1 MTLADAIQ
9 SLAISGCRLT
19 AGLDAGITLVV
30 PDGATVDRQVLDVLR
45 AHREQLTPVVSPAVA
60 AAEEKE
66 KPPGAETDAAASTT
80 SAARGD
86 DLAEYLA
93 EKSISGSA
101 AELVLHAA
109 QAFNVRTDRITVEAD
124 GPAAEPGPTFF
135 EPGVPCLTTI
145 DTEWHEAGIGLVT
158 VPAGTLALA
167 IPQTWAIADPGEQVG
182 IEATLDSLRRHKKPM
197 HVPVWLNGKA
207 RAIEHSLITFEGA
220 VAPHG
225 MNLLP
230 WRPTPRRSPQQ

>member
-1 MTLADAIQ
+1 MNLADAVHA
-9 SLAISGCRLT
+9 LAITGSRLT
-19 AGLDAGITLVV
+19 AGLDGGITLVV
-30 PDGATVDRQVLDVLR
+30 PDGTTVPRQVLDVLR
-45 AHREQLTPVVSPAVA
+45 AHREQLAAVVEPAATAPVEPR
-60 AAEEKE
+60 
-66 KPPGAETDAAASTT
+66 
-80 SAARGD
+80 RG

-93 EKSISGSA
+93 EKSITGSA

-109 QAFNVRTDRITVEAD
+109 RAFNVRTDRIKVEAE
-124 GPAAEPGPTFF
+124 GPAAESAPTFF

-158 VPAGTLALA
+158 VPAGTLAIV
-167 IPQTWAIADPGEQVG
+167 IPQTWAIADPHEQVG
-182 IEATLDSLRRHKKPM
+182 IEATLDSLRRHKKPL

-220 VAPHG
+220 VAPDG

-230 WRPTPRRSPQQ
+230 WRPTPRRSPR